1 MKQWEEIVDLKRR
14 NAELLAALQVMAGVW
29 MFCRETRSI
38 PGPDLPPP
46 VAKIFD
52 ELKAKEPEL

>member
-14 NAELLAALQVMAGVW
+14 NAELLAALQVMAGEW

-38 PGPDLPPP
+38 PGPDLPPS
-46 VAKIFD
+46 VQAL
-52 ELKAKEPEL
+52 LKKEATNED